1 MVKKLSSGKLAS
13 NGAFVEDIRKSLKKK
28 EDFILNSH

>member
-13 NGAFVEDIRKSLKKK
+13 NGAFVEDIRKSLKK

>member
-13 NGAFVEDIRKSLKKK
+13 NGAFVEDIRKFLKK